1 MAINFLAE
9 IAERFE
15 TTILPTPSIVDKTYN
30 IYEID
35 IDDRP
40 EESFWTEYY
49 PNTYFDT
56 FTGTQIMLYYGQYL
70 RLQANMRDLFQ
81 TPYSMFITEIRG
93 RRKCLINITRHPWL
107 WPEWSTSFEHV
118 IPFLSNALNPEN
130 PSNNIIREENAR
142 TLLEVPS
149 FTVRLSDNI
158 AGISLN
164 QGFSITLHNNNGFF
178 DDEHRMNLF
187 NTPLYLKKS
196 TVENPQYD
204 DFKMIRDG
212 LVENTNT
219 NFDRVTLDVADR
231 FRALE
236 NPVYKV
242 IKPEYLGYHIR
253 ESSVNLQMPL
263 VFGTVRMRPI
273 QINDNQYMTAEN
285 AAAVLGV
292 FDRDGEQISGFSF
305 NTDTKVLTVPDVP
318 RIDENGDIVTDNDGN
333 TEYITPRVTEILVT
347 GDTDNRIGQIIKWM
361 FENKASILFNETNF
375 NVSEYNLYTNNSFRI
390 NIAITGGNVRR
401 AIEDVLRNDM
411 AFLVQQTDGRFS
423 LRSYQNRNTYP
434 VRNIPAWAITR
445 KPERDFSRA
454 QNNYFSSCIIDYV
467 DNAGETFSEIY
478 NDRANDA
485 ERTYRRRIQKT
496 FDTRL
501 TNKSDARQLAGILSD
516 RYTNMKQ
523 IIKLAVGINTA
534 EFQLLD
540 RVSVDIDINE
550 RKFGT
555 PTDFI
560 ITAINH
566 AQDILELE
574 QI

>member
-1 MAINFLAE
+1 MINFLAE
-9 IAERFE
+9 IAERFD
-15 TTILPTPSIVDKTYN
+15 TIILPTPSIVNKIYD

-40 EESFWTEYY
+40 GESFWTEYY
-49 PNTYFDT
+49 LGTYFDT
-56 FTGTQIMLYYGQYL
+56 FTGTQIMLYFGQYL
-70 RLQANMRDLFQ
+70 RPQSSMGDLFQ
-81 TPYSMFITEIRG
+81 TPYSMFITEMRG

-107 WPEWSTSFEHV
+107 WPEWSTSFETV

-142 TLLEVPS
+142 TLLEVPN
-149 FTVRLSDNI
+149 FTVKLSDNI

-164 QGFSITLHNNNGFF
+164 QGFSITLHNNNGYF

-187 NTPLYLKKS
+187 NTPLYLKKAA
-196 TVENPQYD
+196 VENPSID

-219 NFDRVTLDVADR
+219 NFDRITISVADK

-242 IKPEYLGYHIR
+242 VKPEYLGYYVR
-253 ESSVNLQMPL
+253 ESSVNRPIPL

-273 QINDNQYMTAEN
+273 RINDNQYMTAEN
-285 AAAVLGV
+285 TTAVLGV
-292 FDRDGEQISGFSF
+292 FDRDGNGITGATL
-305 NTDTKVLTVPDVP
+305 NAATGVLTVPAGANEATEV
-318 RIDENGDIVTDNDGN
+318 IITGN
-333 TEYITPRVTEILVT
+333 
-347 GDTDNRIGQIIKWM
+347 TDNRIGQIIKWL

-375 NVSEYNLYTNNSFRI
+375 NVGEYNLYANNSFRV

-411 AFLVQQTDGRFS
+411 AFLVQQTDGRFT
-423 LRSYQNRNTYP
+423 LRSYRNRNDYP
-434 VRNIPAWAITR
+434 VRDIPAWTITG

-454 QNNYFSSCIIDYV
+454 QNNCFSSCIIDYV

-501 TNKSDARQLAGILSD
+501 TNKNDARQLASILSD
-516 RYTNMKQ
+516 RYTNMRQ
-523 IIKLAVGINTA
+523 VIKLAVGINTA

-540 RVSVDIDINE
+540 RVNVDIDINE
-550 RKFGT
+550 RKFST
-555 PTDFI
+555 PTGFI
-560 ITAINH
+560 ITSINH